1 MMAVYNRY
9 EGNTGRFRRVE
20 DSPMRDRRTES
31 PQVNRDNYSRGN
43 RGRENYNS
51 ENQGRE
57 NYNSESRSRENFNR
71 YTMNM
76 PQPRR
81 RPGLIKDL
89 QNLLPN
95 SIGDLETEDL
105 ILLLILYLMYR
116 ESGDSEL
123 LIIMGA
129 MFLL

>member
-9 EGNTGRFRRVE
+9 EGNTGRFRRV
-20 DSPMRDRRTES
+20 DDNPNRNSRTEN
-31 PQVNRDNYSRGN
+31 PADNR
-43 RGRENYNS
+43 RENYSGERNNRNS
-51 ENQGRE
+51 GGDYARRENQNRSS
-57 NYNSESRSRENFNR
+57 YNQSS
-71 YTMNM
+71 MNM
-76 PQPRR
+76 PRHGR
-81 RPGLIKDL
+81 KSGFLKDL